1 MYRTR
6 SAVLFW
12 AAPVLAVAAA
22 LAVAPAPRAAEV
34 APAPRAL
41 HTSDPRLAEKLTAA
55 RETHGVPAL
64 WGAIVVGDEL
74 VAVAA
79 VGVRKVGAPD
89 AVRPDDRVHIGS
101 NTKALTATLV
111 ALLVDQGKLDWDRTV
126 GAALPAL
133 KGKVHD
139 DYLGVTVRQLLAHEG
154 GVVPNVFWWALPRD
168 RSVREQ
174 RANALPVILKG
185 PPAHAPGTK
194 FAYSNAGYLVAGAMV
209 EAAGGAAWEELLRD
223 RLFRPLGIARAGFGP
238 PAGTDGT
245 DHPWGHR
252 RVGDAFAPTA
262 LDNPPVLGPAGTV
275 HISLPDWAKFVS
287 AHLLG
292 AQGKGKL
299 LRAESFRALHT
310 PTDGFSYAGG
320 WSVGQD
326 GSLAHDGSNGAWYSR
341 ARLRP
346 KDGVAVLVACNA
358 GGEAAQRAVADAEK
372 ALTALAREYVRQK

>member
-1 MYRTR
+1 MYGTR

-12 AAPVLAVAAA
+12 AAPVLAAAAA

-34 APAPRAL
+34 APAPRPL

-55 RETHGVPAL
+55 RDAHGVPAL
-64 WGAIVVGDEL
+64 WGAVVAGDEL

-79 VGVRKVGAPD
+79 VGVRKVGAPEL
-89 AVRPDDRVHIGS
+89 ARPDDRVHIGS
-101 NTKALTATLV
+101 NTKAMTATLV
-111 ALLVDQGKLDWDRTV
+111 ALLVEQGKLDWDRTV

-133 KGKVHD
+133 KGKIHD
-139 DYLGVTVRQLLAHEG
+139 DYLDVTVRQLLAHEG

-174 RANALPVILKG
+174 RAAALPVILKG
-185 PPAHAPGTK
+185 APAHAPGTK
-194 FAYSNAGYLVAGAMV
+194 FAYSNAGYVVAGAMA
-209 EAAGGAAWEELLRD
+209 EAAGCTAWEDLLRD
-223 RLFRPLGIARAGFGP
+223 RLFRPLGITRAGFGP

-245 DHPWGHR
+245 DQPWGHR
-252 RVGDAFAPTA
+252 RSGDTFAPTA

-299 LRAESFRALHT
+299 LKPESFRALHT
-310 PTDGFSYAGG
+310 PADGFSYAGG
-320 WSVGQD
+320 WVVGQD
-326 GSLAHDGSNGAWYSR
+326 GSLAHDGSNGFWYAR

-346 KDGVAVLVACNA
+346 KEGVAVLVACNA
-358 GGEAAQRAVADAEK
+358 GGETGRQAVADAEK
-372 ALTALAREYVRQK
+372 ALIAFARERARQK